1 MKQETLKKISK
12 CKALQGMTVEGVI
25 KSDRFRENLAAY
37 LTAQREDRKAIRSSY
52 AAMRKA
58 GGAKGYYAAIRKAGG
73 AKGYKLRAHVI
84 DKFMDCSV
92 EEFAKEYLKVL
103 SKMSPRPMRERQ
115 YIGQL
120 GQQAY
125 NLTIA
130 QIVID
135 EFPET
140 AEELIPKSKSN

>member
-1 MKQETLKKISK
+1 MKQETLTKISK
-12 CKALQGMTVEGVI
+12 CKALQGMTVEDVV

-58 GGAKGYYAAIRKAGG
+58 GGAKGY
-73 AKGYKLRAHVI
+73 KLPAHVI

-92 EEFAKEYLKVL
+92 EEFANEYLKVL

-130 QIVID
+130 QIVVD
-135 EFPET
+135 EFPEV
-140 AEELIPKSKSN
+140 AEELIPKAKSN

>member
-12 CKALQGMTVEGVI
+12 CKALQGMTVEDVI
-25 KSDRFRENLAAY
+25 KSDRFRDNLAAY

-58 GGAKGYYAAIRKAGG
+58 GGAKGY
-73 AKGYKLRAHVI
+73 KLPAHVI

-92 EEFAKEYLKVL
+92 EEFANEYLKVL

-125 NLTIA
+125 NLTIT
-130 QIVID
+130 QFVID

>member
-1 MKQETLKKISK
+1 MKKETLKKISK

-25 KSDRFRENLAAY
+25 KSDRFRDNLAAY
-37 LTAQREDRKAIRSSY
+37 LTAQREDRKAIQSSY
-52 AAMRKA
+52 KAMRKA
-58 GGAKGYYAAIRKAGG
+58 GGAKGY
-73 AKGYKLRAHVI
+73 KLPAHVI

-92 EEFAKEYLKVL
+92 EEFANEYLKVL

-130 QIVID
+130 QIVVD

>member
-1 MKQETLKKISK
+1 MLDKETKQKIAS
-12 CKALQGMTVEGVI
+12 CKALQGLTVEDVV
-25 KSDRFRENLAAY
+25 KSERFRDNLAAY
-37 LTAQREDRKAIRSSY
+37 LTAQREDRRAIRSSY

-58 GGAKGYYAAIRKAGG
+58 GGAKGY
-73 AKGYKLRAHVI
+73 KLPAHVI

-92 EEFAKEYLKVL
+92 EEFANEYLKVL

-120 GQQAY
+120 GRQAY
-125 NLTIA
+125 NLTII
-130 QIVID
+130 QFVID

-140 AEELIPKSKSN
+140 AEEFIPKAKSN

>member
-12 CKALQGMTVEGVI
+12 CKALQGMTVEDVI
-25 KSDRFRENLAAY
+25 KSDRFRDNLAAY

-58 GGAKGYYAAIRKAGG
+58 GGAKGY
-73 AKGYKLRAHVI
+73 KLPAHVI

-92 EEFAKEYLKVL
+92 EEFANEYLKVL

-130 QIVID
+130 QIVVD

>member
-12 CKALQGMTVEGVI
+12 CKALQGMTVEDVV

-58 GGAKGYYAAIRKAGG
+58 WG
-73 AKGYKLRAHVI
+73 AKGYKLPAHVI

-92 EEFAKEYLKVL
+92 EEFANEYLKVL

-130 QIVID
+130 QIVVD

>member
-1 MKQETLKKISK
+1 MKRGTLEKIK
-12 CKALQGMTVEGVI
+12 NCKALQGMSVEDVI
-25 KSDRFRENLAAY
+25 KSDRFRDNLAAY

-58 GGAKGYYAAIRKAGG
+58 GGAKGY
-73 AKGYKLRAHVI
+73 KLPAHVI

-92 EEFAKEYLKVL
+92 EEFANEYLKVL

-125 NLTIA
+125 NLTIT
-130 QIVID
+130 QFVID
-135 EFPET
+135 EFPEL
-140 AEELIPKSKSN
+140 ADELTPKSKAN

>member
-1 MKQETLKKISK
+1 MKKETLKKISK
-12 CKALQGMTVEGVI
+12 CKALQGMTVEDVV
-25 KSDRFRENLAAY
+25 KSERFRENLAAY

-58 GGAKGYYAAIRKAGG
+58 GGAKGY
-73 AKGYKLRAHVI
+73 KLPAHVI
-84 DKFMDCSV
+84 DNFMDCTV
-92 EEFAKEYLKVL
+92 EEFANEYLKVL
-103 SKMSPRPMRERQ
+103 SKMSLRPMRERQ

-130 QIVID
+130 QIVVD
-135 EFPET
+135 EFPEV

>member
-1 MKQETLKKISK
+1 MKKETLAKISK
-12 CKALQGMTVEGVI
+12 CKALQGLTVEDVV
-25 KSDRFRENLAAY
+25 KSERFRDNLAAY

-58 GGAKGYYAAIRKAGG
+58 GGAKGY
-73 AKGYKLRAHVI
+73 KLPAHVI
-84 DKFMDCSV
+84 DKFMECPV
-92 EEFAKEYLKVL
+92 EEFANEYLKVL

-125 NLTIA
+125 NLTII
-130 QIVID
+130 QFVID
-135 EFPET
+135 EFPEL
-140 AEELIPKSKSN
+140 ADELTPKSKAN

>member
-1 MKQETLKKISK
+1 MIKETIEKISR
-12 CKALQGMTVEGVI
+12 CKALQEATVEDIV
-25 KSDRFRENLAAY
+25 KSERFRDNLAAY

-58 GGAKGYYAAIRKAGG
+58 GGAKGY
-73 AKGYKLRAHVI
+73 KLPAHVI

-92 EEFAKEYLKVL
+92 EEFANEYLKVL

-120 GQQAY
+120 GRQAY
-125 NLTIA
+125 NLTIT
-130 QIVID
+130 QFVID
-135 EFPET
+135 EFPEL
-140 AEELIPKSKSN
+140 ADELTPKSKAN

>member
-12 CKALQGMTVEGVI
+12 CKALQGMTVEDVV
-25 KSDRFRENLAAY
+25 KSDRFRDNLAAY
-37 LTAQREDRKAIRSSY
+37 LTAQREDRKAIRSGY

-58 GGAKGYYAAIRKAGG
+58 GGAKGY
-73 AKGYKLRAHVI
+73 KLPAHVI

-92 EEFAKEYLKVL
+92 EEFANEYLKVL

-125 NLTIA
+125 NLTIT
-130 QIVID
+130 QFVID

>member
-12 CKALQGMTVEGVI
+12 CKALQGMTVEDVV

-58 GGAKGYYAAIRKAGG
+58 GGAKGY
-73 AKGYKLRAHVI
+73 KLPAHVI

-92 EEFAKEYLKVL
+92 EEFANEYLKVL

-130 QIVID
+130 QIVVD

>member
-1 MKQETLKKISK
+1 MKQETLKKIRK

-37 LTAQREDRKAIRSSY
+37 LTAQREDRKAIQSSY
-52 AAMRKA
+52 KAMRKA
-58 GGAKGYYAAIRKAGG
+58 GGAA
-73 AKGYKLRAHVI
+73 GYKLPAHVI

-92 EEFAKEYLKVL
+92 EEFANEYLKVL
-103 SKMSPRPMRERQ
+103 SKVSSRPTRERQ

-130 QIVID
+130 QIVVD

>member
-1 MKQETLKKISK
+1 MKKETLAKISK
-12 CKALQGMTVEGVI
+12 CKALQGLTVEDVV
-25 KSDRFRENLAAY
+25 KSERFRDNLAAY

-58 GGAKGYYAAIRKAGG
+58 GGAKGY
-73 AKGYKLRAHVI
+73 KLPAHVI

-92 EEFAKEYLKVL
+92 EEFANEYLKVL

-125 NLTIA
+125 NLTIM
-130 QIVID
+130 QFVID

-140 AEELIPKSKSN
+140 AEEFIPRAKSN

>member
-1 MKQETLKKISK
+1 MRKETIEKIK
-12 CKALQGMTVEGVI
+12 NCKALRGMSVEDVI
-25 KSDRFRENLAAY
+25 KSDRFRDNLAAY

-58 GGAKGYYAAIRKAGG
+58 GGAKGY
-73 AKGYKLRAHVI
+73 KLPAHVI

-92 EEFAKEYLKVL
+92 EEFANEYLKVL

-125 NLTIA
+125 NLTIT
-130 QIVID
+130 QFVID
-135 EFPET
+135 EFPEL
-140 AEELIPKSKSN
+140 AGELTPKSKAN

>member
-12 CKALQGMTVEGVI
+12 CKALQGMTVEDVV

-37 LTAQREDRKAIRSSY
+37 LTAQREDRKEIRSSY

-58 GGAKGYYAAIRKAGG
+58 GGAKGY
-73 AKGYKLRAHVI
+73 KLPAHVI

-92 EEFAKEYLKVL
+92 EEFANEYLKVL

-130 QIVID
+130 QIVVD

-140 AEELIPKSKSN
+140 AEELIPKAKN